1 MKKAIKRSIVVLAIA
16 AISLSVGLIYG
27 AILDSL
33 DRATHPRDY
42 SEWVEKYSA
51 EYGVAEHI
59 VYSVIKVESGFDSA
73 VVSHAGAIGLMQMT
87 PETFEWVQF
96 LLGEKLERGMLYDPE
111 TNIKYGT
118 YLLSYLFSEFG
129 NWESALA
136 AYNAGMARVKGWL
149 DDPQYTNESGRLIN
163 IPIKETREYVA
174 KVDRAEQV
182 YLRLYYGDN

>member
-1 MKKAIKRSIVVLAIA
+1 MKKAIKRSVVVLVIA
-16 AISLSVGLIYG
+16 AISLGVGLLYG
-27 AILDSL
+27 AVLDAI
-33 DRATHPRDY
+33 DRSSHPREY
-42 SEWVEKYSA
+42 SEWVEKYSS

-73 VVSHAGAIGLMQMT
+73 AVSHAGAVGLMQIT
-87 PETFEWVQF
+87 PDTFEWVQF

-129 NWESALA
+129 NWQTAFA
-136 AYNAGMARVKGWL
+136 AYNAGMARVKDWL
-149 DDPQYTNESGRLIN
+149 DDQQYTDERGRLVS

-174 KVDRAEQV
+174 KVDKAEQT